1 MTAAARYS
9 GRIAAEMPSMGR
21 PSIPNRRTGS
31 EYRAESEARRK
42 AEGEEKR
49 SVILSREAAQRARE
63 LQERDG
69 LTFKALVEL
78 LILRAP

>member
-1 MTAAARYS
+1 MTPASRYRT
-9 GRIAAEMPSMGR
+9 GVAVEIPSMGR
-21 PSIPNRRTGS
+21 PPIPNRRTGS

-42 AEGEEKR
+42 AEGEEKK
-49 SVILSREAAQRARE
+49 SIILSAEAAKRARE

-69 LTFKALVEL
+69 LTFKALIEM

>member
-1 MTAAARYS
+1 
-9 GRIAAEMPSMGR
+9 MGR
-21 PSIPNRRTGS
+21 PPIPNRRTGS

-49 SVILSREAAQRARE
+49 SVILSAEASKRARE
-63 LQERDG
+63 LEARDG
-69 LTFKALVEL
+69 LTFKALIEL

>member
-1 MTAAARYS
+1 
-9 GRIAAEMPSMGR
+9 MGR
-21 PSIPNRRTGS
+21 PPIPNRRTAS

-42 AEGEEKR
+42 AAGEEKR
-49 SVILSREAAQRARE
+49 SIILSAEAAARARQ

-78 LILRAP
+78 LIFRAP